1 MILTAAPCGV
11 VSSSLKQSVISNG
24 LVFHVDPSNPSC
36 YSGSGSTCNDLTT
49 INGVGTLSNVS
60 FSLDKAFQMNSD
72 TSTVYFTRSYT
83 NITNSVTFMVTAE
96 VPSTSS
102 FPIIMSSINAAG
114 GGMVIYVFG
123 VPENLVSAFIAQD
136 SAATSTEL
144 VDSISSYPLKKV
156 IGFTI
161 NGTVFKFYINGVLIS
176 TSSPHTAGNVNAQNL
191 IELGYASEYGG
202 FTEANIK
209 IYNSLIYNRPLSDAE
224 VLFNYNIL
232 KSKYNL

>member
-1 MILTAAPCGV
+1 
-11 VSSSLKQSVISNG
+11 
-24 LVFHVDPSNPSC
+24 
-36 YSGSGSTCNDLTT
+36 
-49 INGVGTLSNVS
+49 
-60 FSLDKAFQMNSD
+60 
-72 TSTVYFTRSYT
+72 
-83 NITNSVTFMVTAE
+83 
-96 VPSTSS
+96 
-102 FPIIMSSINAAG
+102 
-114 GGMVIYVFG
+114 MVIYVFG

>member
-36 YSGSGSTCNDLTT
+36 YSGSGSTCNDLTS

-60 FSLDKAFQMNSD
+60 FLPDKSFNMNGELS
-72 TSTVYFTRSYT
+72 SVYFTRSYT

-96 VPSTSS
+96 VPTTLS

-114 GGMVIYVFG
+114 GGMVIYIFG
-123 VPENLVSAFIAQD
+123 VPENFVSAFIAQD
-136 SAATSTEL
+136 SAATSDEL

-191 IELGYASEYGG
+191 IELGAASEYGG
-202 FTEANIK
+202 STEANIK